1 MLQRINR
8 VESVV
13 VAAVVTD
20 LVRTFL
26 DLVESNISIA
36 RDFVGDTGTG
46 AARCILSSETTF
58 NYNRFG
64 GFTSMYPFIT
74 VEWQTIKRSQTRRKR
89 LGIRNRP
96 IIFVR
101 TNQN

>member
-1 MLQRINR
+1 MLQRIDR
-8 VESVV
+8 VESIV

-26 DLVESNISIA
+26 ELVESKISIA
-36 RDFVGDTGTG
+36 RDFVDGTSAG
-46 AARCILSSETTF
+46 AARCILSSETTV

-89 LGIRNRP
+89 LGIRSRP
-96 IIFVR
+96 IIFVQ